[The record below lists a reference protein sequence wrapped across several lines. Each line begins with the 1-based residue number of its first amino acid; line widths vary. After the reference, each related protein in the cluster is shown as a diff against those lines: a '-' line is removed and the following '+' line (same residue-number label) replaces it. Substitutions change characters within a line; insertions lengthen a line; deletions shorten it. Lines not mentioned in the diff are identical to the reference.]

1 MMSQGSFIPLDD
13 GLEGSSSPQFIR
25 HGSTNLE
32 EGSNSDNPA
41 PVTPAEAHDIKTQLR
56 QILQSQITEDSLD
69 STIGSIQKIIQNTPT
84 RVALPEIKLHPLDA
98 PSEGQPTI
106 AFDREGDTVKRVQVN
121 CSCGQSIHLDCIY

>member
-1 MMSQGSFIPLDD
+1 MSPGRFIPLDD
-13 GLEGSSSPQFIR
+13 GRRGSPTPQFVR
-25 HGSTNLE
+25 HGSTKLE
-32 EGSNSDNPA
+32 DGSDSSNPA

-56 QILQSQITEDSLD
+56 QVLQDQITEDSLD
-69 STIGSIQKIIQNTPT
+69 SIIGSIQAIVQNTPA

-106 AFDREGDTVKRVQVN
+106 AFDREGDTVKSVQVN